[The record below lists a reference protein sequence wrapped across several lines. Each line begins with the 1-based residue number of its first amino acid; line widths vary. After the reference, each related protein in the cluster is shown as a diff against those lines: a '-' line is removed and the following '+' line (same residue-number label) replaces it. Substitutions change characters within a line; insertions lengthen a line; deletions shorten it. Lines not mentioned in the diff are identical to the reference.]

1 MPEEKKVAMAEAVT
15 PVVTAPAPKAE
26 TPKVVV
32 LAPKKKPLIVPSV
45 PKFQTLVEES
55 VVAKPIVA
63 VSPQTLLEMEAGRAA
78 LKKAQNG
85 S

>member
-1 MPEEKKVAMAEAVT
+1 MPEEKKVAMVEAVT
-15 PVVTAPAPKAE
+15 PKVTAPAPKAE

-32 LAPKKKPLIVPSV
+32 MAPKKKLIVPEA
-45 PKFQTLVEES
+45 PKFQTLVEEA